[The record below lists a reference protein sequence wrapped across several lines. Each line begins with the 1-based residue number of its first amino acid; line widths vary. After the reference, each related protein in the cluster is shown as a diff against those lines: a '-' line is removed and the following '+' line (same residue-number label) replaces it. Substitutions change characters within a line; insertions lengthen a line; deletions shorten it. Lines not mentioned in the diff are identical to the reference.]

1 MGTMYEVRQYLR
13 SYNSFIYTGN
23 KLADLDLIENEL
35 NELKENQ
42 FIDNELYL
50 KFILIIRK
58 ERRRLKN
65 EN

>member
-13 SYNSFIYTGN
+13 LYNSFIYTGN

>member
-50 KFILIIRK
+50 QFILIIRK
-58 ERRRLKN
+58 ERRRLKS